1 MRRGVRVVVGVIAVS
16 VYLGG
21 CAFDA
26 AHPEMKLANDSSQD
40 VVVIVED
47 ASGEYPRALARE
59 SRSTLGVSEC
69 WGTGIRVETASGDL
83 LGRVDA
89 EVCPNWT
96 LTIRSDGSLDYVET
110 K

>member
-1 MRRGVRVVVGVIAVS
+1 MRRGVGVVVGSIAVS
-16 VYLGG
+16 VCLGG
-21 CAFDA
+21 CAIDA
-26 AHPEMKLANDSSQD
+26 AHPEMNLANDSSED

-47 ASGEYPRALARE
+47 LSGEYPQEIARE

-69 WGTGIRVETASGDL
+69 WGTGIRVETSSGDL

-96 LTIRSDGSLDYVET
+96 LTIHSDGSLDYVET